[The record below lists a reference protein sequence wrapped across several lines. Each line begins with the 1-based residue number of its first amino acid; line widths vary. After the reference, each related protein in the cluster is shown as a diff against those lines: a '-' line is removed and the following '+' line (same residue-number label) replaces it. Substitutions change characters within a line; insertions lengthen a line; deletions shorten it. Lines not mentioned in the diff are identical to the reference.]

1 MGFLDSI
8 EKLINE
14 HGSATILK
22 ERIQLANDKY
32 SALKDKASILEKE
45 NGILKEQNANLKSQL
60 DEATK
65 KIESLNQD
73 IERLSKNKSRDK
85 LNDVTENILKMFFN
99 AGRELSVRD
108 FRNMPV
114 NVIQYHFDI
123 LMKHNFIIP
132 SRAGTVSS
140 WSGED
145 SPVMYDITSDGRKYI
160 VENGLA

>member
-32 SALKDKASILEKE
+32 SALEDKVSILQQE
-45 NGILKEQNANLKSQL
+45 NGILKEQNTNLKSQL
-60 DEATK
+60 DEAKK
-65 KIESLNQD
+65 KIDSLNQT
-73 IERLSKNKSRDK
+73 IEQLNKNNKRDN
-85 LNDVTENILKMFFN
+85 LDDVTVDILKMFFN

-108 FRNMPV
+108 FRNMPI

-123 LMKHNFIIP
+123 LMQHNFIIP
-132 SRAGTVSS
+132 SSAGIVSS

-145 SPVMYDITSDGRKYI
+145 SPGMYDITPAGRKYVI
-160 VENGLA
+160 ENKII

>member
-1 MGFLDSI
+1 LGLLDSI

-32 SALKDKASILEKE
+32 SALEDKVSILRQE
-45 NGILKEQNANLKSQL
+45 NGILKEQNANLKSQF
-60 DEATK
+60 DEVTK
-65 KIESLNQD
+65 KIEGMNQT
-73 IERLSKNKSRDK
+73 IERLNKQNSKDK
-85 LNDVTENILKMFFN
+85 LDDITEDILKMFFN

-108 FRNMPV
+108 IGNMPV

-123 LMKHNFIIP
+123 LTQHNFIIP
-132 SRAGTVSS
+132 SSAAIVSS

-145 SPVMYDITSDGRKYI
+145 SPGMYNITASGRKYI
-160 VENGLA
+160 IENNLV